1 MPATITLTLDLTER
15 PRIYPAR
22 LHGAMCTLLEDLDA
36 DHGRQ
41 HKPFA
46 AGPLRDAEEGTRW
59 RIGWLG
65 EQQPPQLPDSVRF
78 GDVSCPVRGVQYE
91 SVGYAGLA
99 QTKPARHAQ
108 IETLSPLY
116 FSRNG
121 RDHPLPDPVLIVR
134 TLTQRWNA
142 HAATALAIPEET
154 LHALTDT
161 VILHD
166 MAGETVRTPVSATM
180 KQIGF
185 LGTVRLGLTKAAD
198 RDTQTLFAA
207 LMRYAT
213 MAGIGAQTPHGFGAI
228 ELTEIT
234 S

>member
-1 MPATITLTLDLTER
+1 MPATITFTLDMSER
-15 PRIYPAR
+15 PWIYPAR
-22 LHGAMCTLLEDLDA
+22 LHGAVCALLEEPGA
-36 DHGRQ
+36 DHRRQ

-46 AGPLRDAEEGTRW
+46 AGPLRDTEDGTRW

-65 EQQPPQLPDSVRF
+65 EEHPPQVPETVRF
-78 GDVSCPVRGVQYE
+78 GDVSCPVRGVQHE
-91 SVGYAGLA
+91 GTGYAGLA
-99 QTKPARHAQ
+99 QAKPAAHAQ

-134 TLTQRWNA
+134 NLTQRWNV
-142 HAATALAIPEET
+142 HAPADLAISDEALRE
-154 LHALTDT
+154 LTDT

-185 LGTVRLGLTKAAD
+185 FGTIRLGLSKKAG
-198 RDTQTLFAA
+198 RGTQTLFAA

-213 MAGIGAQTPHGFGAI
+213 MAGVGAQTPHGFGAV
-228 ELTEIT
+228 ELTEMT
-234 S
+234 P